1 MKTEITVA
9 AALLIAALSQ
19 ARDVRSPD
27 GRYAIRA
34 EASISLV
41 NALSGETLLVLDKD
55 ASGESRVEV
64 AWAPDSRKV
73 AIVEDDAR
81 GSVVLGAWTDSP
93 LVGTQARLLGK
104 ASASHPDG
112 PDLWHKTVQDDNE
125 KGIFA
130 EAQRRFGGRV
140 VKEFRV
146 FAGWITND
154 SLRVKGEI
162 HLSSGKSCAYQYVV
176 QFHTNVI
183 GHLSKAGFEE
193 GVLVGRDHQIL

>member
-1 MKTEITVA
+1 MKTQMTLA
-9 AALLIAALSQ
+9 AALLVAAISY
-19 ARDVRSPD
+19 AKDVRSPN

-41 NALSGETLLVLDKD
+41 DTRSGETLLVLDKD

-73 AIVEDDAR
+73 AIVEDDPH

-93 LVGTQARLLGK
+93 HATLLDK
-104 ASASHPDG
+104 AFASHPDS
-112 PDLWHKTVQDDNE
+112 PALWHKTVQDDNE
-125 KGIFA
+125 RGIFA

-140 VKEFRV
+140 VKESRV
-146 FAGWITND
+146 FAGWITDD

-193 GVLVGRDHQIL
+193 GVLVGRNHQLL

>member
-1 MKTEITVA
+1 MKTQTTVA
-9 AALLIAALSQ
+9 AALLIAAISY

-34 EASISLV
+34 ETSISLV
-41 NALSGETLLVLDKD
+41 DTRSGEMLLVLDKD

-81 GSVVLGAWTDSP
+81 GSVVLGAWADSP
-93 LVGTQARLLGK
+93 QAALLDK
-104 ASASHPDG
+104 AFASHPNS
-112 PDLWHKTVQDDNE
+112 PDLWHKTVQDYNE
-125 KGIFA
+125 KGVFG

-140 VKEFRV
+140 VKESRV

-154 SLRVKGEI
+154 TLRVKGEI

-193 GVLVGRDHQIL
+193 GILIGRDHRLL

>member
-1 MKTEITVA
+1 MKTQITVA

-81 GSVVLGAWTDSP
+81 GSIVLGAWTDSP
-93 LVGTQARLLGK
+93 QATLLDK
-104 ASASHPDG
+104 AFASHPDS

-130 EAQRRFGGRV
+130 EAQHRFGGRV
-140 VKEFRV
+140 VKESRV
-146 FAGWITND
+146 FAGWITNS

-162 HLSSGKSCAYQYVV
+162 HVSSGKSCAYQYVV